1 MLLDKHVS
9 MFGLHHMGAIVTVCI
24 LVGCLV
30 VIVCFK
36 RKGGANLHSF
46 PYSNCMCFLPTLL
59 YTSGVGETSVD
70 ACVAPHGLHCHSVYT
85 GRLLRCNCLLV
96 KYSSEMVQTA
106 TCIYSR
112 ILTAWIS
119 SNLLCK
125 PAVLEQQVLM
135 FGLHHMSSNCH
146 SMLVGWFVVVGIA
159 YMKYSSETVQT
170 GNLYLFSNSN
180 CIILYQPSC
189 KPVIEQLRVDVWVA
203 PHGCH
208 CNSLHTGRFFALQVP
223 AWSIAVR

>member
-9 MFGLHHMGAIVTVCI
+9 MFGLHHMGASVTVCI

-36 RKGGANLHSF
+36 KTGGATLHSF

-70 ACVAPHGLHCHSVYT
+70 ACVAPHGLHWHSVYT

-106 TCIYSR
+106 TC
-112 ILTAWIS
+112 
-119 SNLLCK
+119 NLF
-125 PAVLEQQVLM
+125 PY
-135 FGLHHMSSNCH
+135 SNCMNFLQP
-146 SMLVGWFVVVGIA
+146 S
-159 YMKYSSETVQT
+159 VQT
-170 GNLYLFSNSN
+170 SSIGATSL
-180 CIILYQPSC
+180 
-189 KPVIEQLRVDVWVA
+189 DVWVA
-203 PHGCH
+203 SHEFQLSQYACRLVR
-208 CNSLHTGRFFALQVP
+208 CSWNCLHEV
-223 AWSIAVR
+223 